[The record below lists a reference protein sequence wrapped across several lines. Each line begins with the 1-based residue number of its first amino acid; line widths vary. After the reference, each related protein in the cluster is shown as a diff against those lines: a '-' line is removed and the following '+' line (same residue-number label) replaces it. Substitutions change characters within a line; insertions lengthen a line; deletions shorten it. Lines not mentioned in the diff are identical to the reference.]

1 MPMDPLKRIK
11 DLVEDTDT
19 KQKTLAAEFGIT
31 ESTMSGYMRGKVRL
45 PAWLVQRSA
54 EHFHVTTDYLYG
66 LTDDPQPPMSLS
78 PEERALV
85 AGFRSLSRDQ
95 RELVAQSIRLMQ
107 EQNQR

>member
-1 MPMDPLKRIK
+1 MDPLKRIK

-78 PEERALV
+78 AEERALV